1 MRVVADR
8 PLTSAA
14 AHRHRPVR
22 YRRRRCPADLLP
34 AHVGCRTSSA
44 SHADPSAT
52 ERISRRLCSVLQ
64 SRPPPRL
71 ALQRPGA
78 PVRPWAFTGVCLSS
92 GSSRKAMAVNRAMR
106 VSEPEPAL
114 DGCTLASVLKACRAE
129 GDKQCGSESAGFNMN
144 SYSRWCATEI
154 MKRIMKDV
162 QVKVEAQTNSTLI
175 TGLAFSARPSV
186 FRHGGNQS
194 RRGVAIVGLKKPD
207 RRMSGFRPN
216 RLFIRTFRK
225 IGNPSSHHM
234 MTVVASFVAFNA
246 KAFFRKSIVFLSYET
261 PVPGPKPGEC
271 DVAWRFRNRREKS
284 WRRYRDYRR
293 FALTPG
299 DGCALDI
306 TRVGKFRSGAN
317 AARPPRPKGSKN
329 RNPRVAPPPVDAEIN
344 DTIPIVGSEAEFRKG
359 KYLYYMRGGDHCK
372 SMNQFIWS
380 FLCGL
385 GEAKFLNR
393 TFVMDLNMCLSG
405 AHTDNGK
412 DEDGKDFRYY
422 FDFEHLKETA
432 SVVEEGDFLKD
443 WKRWDKKKGP
453 GKITV
458 RKVPSYKVTPM
469 QLKRDKSNIIWRLF
483 DGQEPENYWYR
494 VCEGR
499 AAKVIQRPWY
509 AIWKSKRLMNIV
521 TEIAGRMDWDYD
533 GLHVVRGWKA
543 QNKQMY
549 PNLDADTSPE
559 TLVNKVT
566 KLIKPMR
573 NLYIATNEP
582 FYNYFDKLR
591 SHFHVHLLDDYKE
604 LWSSTSEWYNE
615 TTTLSGGRPVLF
627 DAYMRVIVDTEVFY
641 RSKTQVETFN
651 NLTRDCKDGI
661 NTCNL

>member
-1 MRVVADR
+1 MPSSDQEDHDEDS
-8 PLTSAA
+8 PLFRDSGGSGDD
-14 AHRHRPVR
+14 HPRS
-22 YRRRRCPADLLP
+22 RRR
-34 AHVGCRTSSA
+34 S
-44 SHADPSAT
+44 
-52 ERISRRLCSVLQ
+52 
-64 SRPPPRL
+64 
-71 ALQRPGA
+71 
-78 PVRPWAFTGVCLSS
+78 SS
-92 GSSRKAMAVNRAMR
+92 GPSPVGEVPVAQSLIKAASNVCFSLFVLAVL
-106 VSEPEPAL
+106 V
-114 DGCTLASVLKACRAE
+114 V
-129 GDKQCGSESAGFNMN
+129 
-144 SYSRWCATEI
+144 
-154 MKRIMKDV
+154 
-162 QVKVEAQTNSTLI
+162 
-175 TGLAFSARPSV
+175 
-186 FRHGGNQS
+186 
-194 RRGVAIVGLKKPD
+194 
-207 RRMSGFRPN
+207 
-216 RLFIRTFRK
+216 
-225 IGNPSSHHM
+225 
-234 MTVVASFVAFNA
+234 TVVAVTYQPPDPWLQSSAAITTSLSRVLPNSTFLVPDDSLLPTGEDFNSSAPASAAPRDPDQAALAAAGAVNTSAGSCDPDAPLNCSDPRVLAAVKAFNA

-293 FALTPG
+293 FALSSG
-299 DGCALDI
+299 DGCALNID
-306 TRVGKFRSGAN
+306 RVGKFRSGTN
-317 AARPPRPKGSKN
+317 AARPPRRKGSKN
-329 RNPRVAPPPVDAEIN
+329 PRVAAPPVDAEIN

-359 KYLYYMRGGDHCK
+359 RYLYYMRGGDHCK

-422 FDFEHLKETA
+422 FDFEHLKEMV

-443 WKRWDKKKGP
+443 WRRWDKKKGP
-453 GKITV
+453 GQITV
-458 RKVPSYKVTPM
+458 RKVPTYKVTPM

-483 DGQEPENYWYR
+483 DEQEPENYWYR

-521 TEIAGRMDWDYD
+521 AEIAGRMDWDYD
-533 GLHVVRGWKA
+533 GVHVIRGWKA

-559 TLVNKVT
+559 ALVD
-566 KLIKPMR
+566 KLPKLLKTMR

-591 SHFHVHLLDDYKE
+591 SHFHVHLLDDYKA
-604 LWSSTSEWYNE
+604 L
-615 TTTLSGGRPVLF
+615 
-627 DAYMRVIVDTEVFY
+627 
-641 RSKTQVETFN
+641 
-651 NLTRDCKDGI
+651 
-661 NTCNL
+661 

>member
-1 MRVVADR
+1 MSSSDPDDAPDGGEDSPLFRRSGGPSSGGTVGTTSLSRVLPNSTFLVPDDSLLPTGEDFNSSTAVPAPVRDDDDAAAAVSAA
-8 PLTSAA
+8 SAA
-14 AHRHRPVR
+14 A
-22 YRRRRCPADLLP
+22 A
-34 AHVGCRTSSA
+34 GNRTC
-44 SHADPSAT
+44 DPDAP
-52 ERISRRLCSVLQ
+52 LNCSDPRVL
-64 SRPPPRL
+64 
-71 ALQRPGA
+71 A
-78 PVRPWAFTGVCLSS
+78 
-92 GSSRKAMAVNRAMR
+92 AV
-106 VSEPEPAL
+106 
-114 DGCTLASVLKACRAE
+114 K
-129 GDKQCGSESAGFNMN
+129 
-144 SYSRWCATEI
+144 
-154 MKRIMKDV
+154 
-162 QVKVEAQTNSTLI
+162 
-175 TGLAFSARPSV
+175 
-186 FRHGGNQS
+186 
-194 RRGVAIVGLKKPD
+194 
-207 RRMSGFRPN
+207 
-216 RLFIRTFRK
+216 
-225 IGNPSSHHM
+225 
-234 MTVVASFVAFNA
+234 AFNA
-246 KAFFRKSIVFLSYET
+246 RAFFRKSIVFLSYEA
-261 PVPGPKPGEC
+261 PVSGPKPGQC

-293 FALTPG
+293 FSLASG

-306 TRVGKFRSGAN
+306 VSVGKFRSGTN
-317 AARPPRPKGSKN
+317 AARRPYPKGSKSK
-329 RNPRVAPPPVDAEIN
+329 RPRVSPPPVDAEIN
-344 DTIPIVGSEAEFRKG
+344 DTIPVVGSEAEFKKG

-372 SMNQFIWS
+372 SMNQFVWS

-393 TFVMDLNMCLSG
+393 TFVMDLNICLSG
-405 AHTDNGK
+405 AHTVDGK
-412 DEDGKDFRYY
+412 DVDGKDFRYY
-422 FDFEHLKETA
+422 FDFEHLKE
-432 SVVEEGDFLKD
+432 SVPVVEEGDFLKD

-453 GKITV
+453 GRITV

-469 QLKRDKSNIIWRLF
+469 QLKRDKSNIIWRQF
-483 DGQEPENYWYR
+483 NGHEPENYWYR

-549 PNLDADTSPE
+549 PNLDSDTSPDA
-559 TLVNKVT
+559 LVDKVT
-566 KLIKPMR
+566 KLVKPMR
-573 NLYIATNEP
+573 DLYIATNEP

-604 LWSSTSEWYNE
+604 LWSNTSEWYNE
-615 TTTLSGGRPVLF
+615 TTTLSRGKPVPF

>member
-1 MRVVADR
+1 MSSSDTDDAPDGGEDSPLFRRSGGPSSVGDVPVSQSLIKAASNVCFSLFVLAVLVVTVVAVTYQPPDPWLQSSAAITTSLSR
-8 PLTSAA
+8 VLPNSTFLVPDDSLLPTGEDFNSSSPTSAVPVPARDDDDDDAAAAVSAASAA
-14 AHRHRPVR
+14 A
-22 YRRRRCPADLLP
+22 A
-34 AHVGCRTSSA
+34 GNRTC
-44 SHADPSAT
+44 DPDAP
-52 ERISRRLCSVLQ
+52 LNCSDPRVL
-64 SRPPPRL
+64 
-71 ALQRPGA
+71 A
-78 PVRPWAFTGVCLSS
+78 
-92 GSSRKAMAVNRAMR
+92 AV
-106 VSEPEPAL
+106 
-114 DGCTLASVLKACRAE
+114 K
-129 GDKQCGSESAGFNMN
+129 
-144 SYSRWCATEI
+144 
-154 MKRIMKDV
+154 
-162 QVKVEAQTNSTLI
+162 
-175 TGLAFSARPSV
+175 
-186 FRHGGNQS
+186 
-194 RRGVAIVGLKKPD
+194 
-207 RRMSGFRPN
+207 
-216 RLFIRTFRK
+216 
-225 IGNPSSHHM
+225 
-234 MTVVASFVAFNA
+234 AFNA

-261 PVPGPKPGEC
+261 PVPGPKPGQC

-293 FALTPG
+293 FSLTSG

-306 TRVGKFRSGAN
+306 SSVGKFRSGTN
-317 AARPPRPKGSKN
+317 AARRPYPKGSK
-329 RNPRVAPPPVDAEIN
+329 RPRVSPPPVDAEIN
-344 DTIPIVGSEAEFRKG
+344 DTIPVVGSEAEFKKG

-393 TFVMDLNMCLSG
+393 TFVMDLNICLSG
-405 AHTDNGK
+405 AHTVDGK
-412 DEDGKDFRYY
+412 DVDGKDFRYY
-422 FDFEHLKETA
+422 FDFEHLKE
-432 SVVEEGDFLKD
+432 SVPVVEEGDFLKD

-453 GKITV
+453 GRITV
-458 RKVPSYKVTPM
+458 RKVPSYKTTPM
-469 QLKRDKSNIIWRLF
+469 QLKRDKSNIIWRQF
-483 DGQEPENYWYR
+483 NGQEPENYWYR

-549 PNLDADTSPE
+549 PNLDSDTSPDA
-559 TLVNKVT
+559 LVDKVT
-566 KLIKPMR
+566 KLVKPWR

-604 LWSSTSEWYNE
+604 LWSNTSEWYNE
-615 TTTLSGGRPVLF
+615 TTTLSRGKPVPF

-641 RSKTQVETFN
+641 RSKAQVETFN

>member
-1 MRVVADR
+1 MSSSDQEEVPDGGEDS
-8 PLTSAA
+8 PLF
-14 AHRHRPVR
+14 
-22 YRRRRCPADLLP
+22 RRR
-34 AHVGCRTSSA
+34 GG
-44 SHADPSAT
+44 PSA
-52 ERISRRLCSVLQ
+52 
-64 SRPPPRL
+64 
-71 ALQRPGA
+71 G
-78 PVRPWAFTGVCLSS
+78 
-92 GSSRKAMAVNRAMR
+92 
-106 VSEPEPAL
+106 
-114 DGCTLASVLKACRAE
+114 
-129 GDKQCGSESAGFNMN
+129 
-144 SYSRWCATEI
+144 
-154 MKRIMKDV
+154 
-162 QVKVEAQTNSTLI
+162 
-175 TGLAFSARPSV
+175 
-186 FRHGGNQS
+186 
-194 RRGVAIVGLKKPD
+194 GVAEVPVAQSFIKAASNVCF
-207 RRMSGFRPN
+207 S
-216 RLFIRTFRK
+216 LFVLAVLVV
-225 IGNPSSHHM
+225 
-234 MTVVASFVAFNA
+234 TVVAVTYQPPDPWFQSSAAITTSLSRVLPNSTFLVPDDSLLPTGEDFNTSSPAVPAPARADDDAAVALSPAPAANVTCDPDAPLNCSDPRVLAAVKEFNA
-246 KAFFRKSIVFLSYET
+246 KAFFRKSIVFISYEQ
-261 PVPGPKPGEC
+261 PVPGPKPGQC

-293 FALTPG
+293 FKFTSG

-306 TRVGKFRSGAN
+306 ASVGKFRSGTN
-317 AARPPRPKGSKN
+317 AARRPYRKGPK
-329 RNPRVAPPPVDAEIN
+329 RPLAPPPVDAEIN
-344 DTIPIVGSEAEFRKG
+344 DTIPVVRSEAEFRKG

-385 GEAKFLNR
+385 GEAKLLNR

-405 AHTDNGK
+405 AHTVDGR
-412 DEDGKDFRYY
+412 DVDGKDFRYY
-422 FDFEHLKETA
+422 FDFEHLKESV

-453 GKITV
+453 GRITV

-469 QLKRDKSNIIWRLF
+469 QLKRDRSNIIWRQF

-549 PNLDADTSPE
+549 PNLDADTSPDA
-559 TLVNKVT
+559 LVDKVT
-566 KLIKPMR
+566 KLLKPMR
-573 NLYIATNEP
+573 DLYIATNEP

-591 SHFHVHLLDDYKE
+591 SHFHVHLLDDYKQ
-604 LWSSTSEWYNE
+604 LWSNTSEWYNE
-615 TTTLSGGRPVLF
+615 TTTLSGGKPVPF
-627 DAYMRVIVDTEVFY
+627 DEYMRVIVDTEVFY

>member
-1 MRVVADR
+1 MSSSSDQDDAPDGGEDSPLFRRRAEGSSPGSTFLVPDDSLLPTGEDFNSSSAVPPRARADTNQDDATAAVAAA
-8 PLTSAA
+8 SAA
-14 AHRHRPVR
+14 AAANAT
-22 YRRRRCPADLLP
+22 C
-34 AHVGCRTSSA
+34 
-44 SHADPSAT
+44 DPDAP
-52 ERISRRLCSVLQ
+52 LNCSDPRVL
-64 SRPPPRL
+64 
-71 ALQRPGA
+71 A
-78 PVRPWAFTGVCLSS
+78 
-92 GSSRKAMAVNRAMR
+92 AV
-106 VSEPEPAL
+106 
-114 DGCTLASVLKACRAE
+114 K
-129 GDKQCGSESAGFNMN
+129 
-144 SYSRWCATEI
+144 
-154 MKRIMKDV
+154 
-162 QVKVEAQTNSTLI
+162 
-175 TGLAFSARPSV
+175 
-186 FRHGGNQS
+186 
-194 RRGVAIVGLKKPD
+194 
-207 RRMSGFRPN
+207 
-216 RLFIRTFRK
+216 
-225 IGNPSSHHM
+225 
-234 MTVVASFVAFNA
+234 AFNA
-246 KAFFRKSIVFLSYET
+246 KAFFRKSIVFLSYEA
-261 PVPGPKPGEC
+261 PVPGPKPGQC

-293 FALTPG
+293 FSLTSG
-299 DGCALDI
+299 DGCALEI
-306 TRVGKFRSGAN
+306 VKVGKFRSGTN
-317 AARPPRPKGSKN
+317 AAPRPYRKGPKS
-329 RNPRVAPPPVDAEIN
+329 PRVVVPPVDPEIN
-344 DTIPIVGSEAEFRKG
+344 DTIPVVGSEAEFKKG

-405 AHTDNGK
+405 AHTVDGK
-412 DEDGKDFRYY
+412 DVDGKDFRYY
-422 FDFEHLKETA
+422 FDFEHLKESV

-443 WKRWDKKKGP
+443 WKRWDKKGP
-453 GKITV
+453 GRITV

-469 QLKRDKSNIIWRLF
+469 QLKRDKSNIIWRQF
-483 DGQEPENYWYR
+483 VGQEPENYWYR

-549 PNLDADTSPE
+549 PNLDADTSPDAI
-559 TLVNKVT
+559 VNKVT
-566 KLIKPMR
+566 KLVKPMR

-591 SHFHVHLLDDYKE
+591 SHFHVHLLDDYKQ
-604 LWSSTSEWYNE
+604 LWSNTSEWYNE
-615 TTTLSGGRPVLF
+615 TTSLSGGRPVPF
-627 DAYMRVIVDTEVFY
+627 DEYMRVIVDTEVFY

>member
-1 MRVVADR
+1 MSSSDQDDATDGGEDSPLFRRHGAPSSGPGSVADVPVAQSLIKAASNVCFSLFVLAVLVVTVVAVTYQPPDPWLQSSAAITTSLSR
-8 PLTSAA
+8 VLPNSTFLVPDDSLLPTGEDFNSSSAVPPRARAESDQDDASAAVAAASAA
-14 AHRHRPVR
+14 AAANGT
-22 YRRRRCPADLLP
+22 C
-34 AHVGCRTSSA
+34 
-44 SHADPSAT
+44 DPDAP
-52 ERISRRLCSVLQ
+52 LNCSDPRVL
-64 SRPPPRL
+64 
-71 ALQRPGA
+71 A
-78 PVRPWAFTGVCLSS
+78 
-92 GSSRKAMAVNRAMR
+92 AV
-106 VSEPEPAL
+106 
-114 DGCTLASVLKACRAE
+114 K
-129 GDKQCGSESAGFNMN
+129 
-144 SYSRWCATEI
+144 
-154 MKRIMKDV
+154 
-162 QVKVEAQTNSTLI
+162 
-175 TGLAFSARPSV
+175 
-186 FRHGGNQS
+186 
-194 RRGVAIVGLKKPD
+194 
-207 RRMSGFRPN
+207 
-216 RLFIRTFRK
+216 
-225 IGNPSSHHM
+225 
-234 MTVVASFVAFNA
+234 AFNS
-246 KAFFRKSIVFLSYET
+246 KAFFRRSIVFLSYET
-261 PVPGPKPGEC
+261 PVPGPKPGQC

-284 WRRYRDYRR
+284 WRRYRDFRR
-293 FALTPG
+293 FSLTSG
-299 DGCALDI
+299 DGREA
-306 TRVGKFRSGAN
+306 GKG
-317 AARPPRPKGSKN
+317 PK
-329 RNPRVAPPPVDAEIN
+329 NPSVMAPPVDADIN
-344 DTIPIVGSEAEFRKG
+344 DTIPVVGSEAEFKKG

-405 AHTDNGK
+405 AHTVDGK
-412 DEDGKDFRYY
+412 DVDGKDFRYY
-422 FDFEHLKETA
+422 FDFEHLKESV

-453 GKITV
+453 GRITV

-469 QLKRDKSNIIWRLF
+469 QLKRDKSSIIWRQF

-521 TEIAGRMDWDYD
+521 TEIAGTMDWDYD

-549 PNLDADTSPE
+549 PNLDADTSPDAI
-559 TLVNKVT
+559 VNKVT

-591 SHFHVHLLDDYKE
+591 SHFHVHLLDDYKQ
-604 LWSSTSEWYNE
+604 LWSNTSEWYNE
-615 TTTLSGGRPVLF
+615 TTALSGGKPVPF

>member
-1 MRVVADR
+1 MSSSDPDDAPDGGEDSPLFRRSGGPSSGGTVGDVPVSQSLIKAASNVCFSLFVLAVLVVTVVAVTYQPPDPWLQSSAAITTSLSR
-8 PLTSAA
+8 VLPNSTFLVPDDSLLPTGEDFNSSTAVPAPVRDDDDAAAAVSAASAA
-14 AHRHRPVR
+14 A
-22 YRRRRCPADLLP
+22 A
-34 AHVGCRTSSA
+34 GNRTC
-44 SHADPSAT
+44 DPDAP
-52 ERISRRLCSVLQ
+52 LNCSDPRVL
-64 SRPPPRL
+64 
-71 ALQRPGA
+71 A
-78 PVRPWAFTGVCLSS
+78 
-92 GSSRKAMAVNRAMR
+92 AV
-106 VSEPEPAL
+106 
-114 DGCTLASVLKACRAE
+114 K
-129 GDKQCGSESAGFNMN
+129 
-144 SYSRWCATEI
+144 
-154 MKRIMKDV
+154 
-162 QVKVEAQTNSTLI
+162 
-175 TGLAFSARPSV
+175 
-186 FRHGGNQS
+186 
-194 RRGVAIVGLKKPD
+194 
-207 RRMSGFRPN
+207 
-216 RLFIRTFRK
+216 
-225 IGNPSSHHM
+225 
-234 MTVVASFVAFNA
+234 AFNA
-246 KAFFRKSIVFLSYET
+246 RAFFRKSIVFLSYEA
-261 PVPGPKPGEC
+261 PVSGPKPGQC

-293 FALTPG
+293 FSLASG

-306 TRVGKFRSGAN
+306 VSVGKFRSGTN
-317 AARPPRPKGSKN
+317 AARRPYPKGSKSK
-329 RNPRVAPPPVDAEIN
+329 RPRVSLPPVDAEIN
-344 DTIPIVGSEAEFRKG
+344 DTIPVVGSEAEFKKG

-372 SMNQFIWS
+372 SMNQFVWS

-393 TFVMDLNMCLSG
+393 TFVMDLNICLSG
-405 AHTDNGK
+405 AHTVDGK
-412 DEDGKDFRYY
+412 DVDGKDFRYY
-422 FDFEHLKETA
+422 FDFEHLKE
-432 SVVEEGDFLKD
+432 SVPVVEEGDFLKD

-453 GKITV
+453 GRITV

-469 QLKRDKSNIIWRLF
+469 QLKRDKSNIIWRQF
-483 DGQEPENYWYR
+483 NGHEPENYWYR

-549 PNLDADTSPE
+549 PNLDSDTSPDA
-559 TLVNKVT
+559 LVDKVT
-566 KLIKPMR
+566 KLVKPMR
-573 NLYIATNEP
+573 DLYIATNEP

-604 LWSSTSEWYNE
+604 LWSNTSEWYNE
-615 TTTLSGGRPVLF
+615 TTTLSRGKPVPF

>member
-1 MRVVADR
+1 MSSSDPDDAPDGGEDSPLFRRSGGPSSGGTVGDVPVSQSLIKAASNVCFSLFVLAVLVVTIVAVTYQPSDPGLQSSAAITTSLSRVLPNSTFLVPDDSLLPTGEDFNSSTAVPAPVRDDDDAAAAVSAA
-8 PLTSAA
+8 SAA
-14 AHRHRPVR
+14 A
-22 YRRRRCPADLLP
+22 A
-34 AHVGCRTSSA
+34 GNRTC
-44 SHADPSAT
+44 DPDAP
-52 ERISRRLCSVLQ
+52 LNCSDPRVL
-64 SRPPPRL
+64 
-71 ALQRPGA
+71 A
-78 PVRPWAFTGVCLSS
+78 
-92 GSSRKAMAVNRAMR
+92 AV
-106 VSEPEPAL
+106 
-114 DGCTLASVLKACRAE
+114 K
-129 GDKQCGSESAGFNMN
+129 
-144 SYSRWCATEI
+144 
-154 MKRIMKDV
+154 
-162 QVKVEAQTNSTLI
+162 
-175 TGLAFSARPSV
+175 
-186 FRHGGNQS
+186 
-194 RRGVAIVGLKKPD
+194 
-207 RRMSGFRPN
+207 
-216 RLFIRTFRK
+216 
-225 IGNPSSHHM
+225 
-234 MTVVASFVAFNA
+234 AFNA
-246 KAFFRKSIVFLSYET
+246 RAFFRKSIVFLSYEA
-261 PVPGPKPGEC
+261 PVSGPKPGQC

-293 FALTPG
+293 FSLASG

-306 TRVGKFRSGAN
+306 VSVGKFRSGTN
-317 AARPPRPKGSKN
+317 AARRPYPKGSKSK
-329 RNPRVAPPPVDAEIN
+329 RPRVSPPPVDAEIN
-344 DTIPIVGSEAEFRKG
+344 DTIPVVGSEAEFKKG

-372 SMNQFIWS
+372 SMNQFVWS

-393 TFVMDLNMCLSG
+393 TFVMDLNICLSG
-405 AHTDNGK
+405 AHTVDGK
-412 DEDGKDFRYY
+412 DVDGKDFRYY
-422 FDFEHLKETA
+422 FDFEHLKE
-432 SVVEEGDFLKD
+432 SVPVVEEGDFLKD

-453 GKITV
+453 GRITV

-469 QLKRDKSNIIWRLF
+469 QLKRDKSNIIWRQF
-483 DGQEPENYWYR
+483 NGHEPENYWYR

-549 PNLDADTSPE
+549 PNLDSDTSPDA
-559 TLVNKVT
+559 LVDKVT
-566 KLIKPMR
+566 KLVKPMR
-573 NLYIATNEP
+573 DLYIATNEP

-604 LWSSTSEWYNE
+604 LWSNTSEWYNE
-615 TTTLSGGRPVLF
+615 TTTLSRGKPVPF

>member
-1 MRVVADR
+1 MSSDDDQDA
-8 PLTSAA
+8 AA
-14 AHRHRPVR
+14 AHDGGGGEDSPLF
-22 YRRRRCPADLLP
+22 RRR
-34 AHVGCRTSSA
+34 GA
-44 SHADPSAT
+44 S
-52 ERISRRLCSVLQ
+52 
-64 SRPPPRL
+64 
-71 ALQRPGA
+71 G
-78 PVRPWAFTGVCLSS
+78 
-92 GSSRKAMAVNRAMR
+92 
-106 VSEPEPAL
+106 
-114 DGCTLASVLKACRAE
+114 
-129 GDKQCGSESAGFNMN
+129 
-144 SYSRWCATEI
+144 
-154 MKRIMKDV
+154 
-162 QVKVEAQTNSTLI
+162 
-175 TGLAFSARPSV
+175 
-186 FRHGGNQS
+186 
-194 RRGVAIVGLKKPD
+194 GVADVPVSQSLIKAASNVCF
-207 RRMSGFRPN
+207 S
-216 RLFIRTFRK
+216 LFVLAVLVV
-225 IGNPSSHHM
+225 
-234 MTVVASFVAFNA
+234 TVVAVTYQPPDPWLQSSAAITTSLSRVLPNSTFLVPDDSLLPTGEDFNSSSSPAPALPADPQPDQAAAAAAALPPATNATCDPDAPLNCSDPRVLAAVKAFNA
-246 KAFFRKSIVFLSYET
+246 KAFFRKSIVFLSYEA
-261 PVPGPKPGEC
+261 PVPGPKPGVC

-293 FALTPG
+293 FALAPA

-306 TRVGKFRSGAN
+306 VSVGRFRSGTN
-317 AARPPRPKGSKN
+317 AARPPRRKGPK
-329 RNPRVAPPPVDAEIN
+329 NPRVKAPPVDAEIN
-344 DTIPIVGSEAEFRKG
+344 DTIPVVGSEAEFKKG

-372 SMNQFIWS
+372 SMNQYIWS

-393 TFVMDLNMCLSG
+393 TFVMDLNVCLSG
-405 AHTDNGK
+405 AHTVDGK
-412 DEDGKDFRYY
+412 DVDGKDFRYY
-422 FDFEHLKETA
+422 FDFEHLKETV
-432 SVVEEGDFLKD
+432 SVVEEGDFLQD

-453 GKITV
+453 GRITV

-469 QLKRDKSNIIWRLF
+469 QLKRDKSNIIWRRF

-533 GLHVVRGWKA
+533 GVHVVRGWKA

-549 PNLDADTSPE
+549 PNLDADTSPDA
-559 TLVNKVT
+559 LVDKMT
-566 KLIKPMR
+566 KLVKPMR

-615 TTTLSGGRPVLF
+615 TTALSGGKPVPF
-627 DAYMRVIVDTEVFY
+627 DEYMRVIVDTEVFF
-641 RSKTQVETFN
+641 RAKTQVETFN